1 MHQQDLGTREALRKV
16 SWAEEVG
23 LVGMLTAPMMTAA
36 KGFLPGQEL
45 GRPMLSLHVARKW
58 EGGSCESTL

>member
-1 MHQQDLGTREALRKV
+1 M